1 MSPSLACET
10 VDPVAKATATH
21 GVRPRAPGPTRARFL
36 VGVAMLSGWLMTTA
50 HGGQPIDLRSEGD
63 ASLARRVLTTLPVDS
78 TFATRLVRA
87 ALERTLHVVRYEP
100 AYVPLAYPNG
110 DVPANTGV
118 CTDEIVRAYRAL
130 GVDLQRLVHED
141 MERHFDAYPRRWGL
155 RGPDPNID
163 HRRVPNL
170 QMFLRRRGAAL
181 PVTDKRDDYCPG
193 DLITCTVPPD
203 LPHIAIV
210 VPAPDGS
217 ATPWIVHN
225 MGQGPRYEDRLFEFP
240 LTGHYRWRPAIP

>member
-50 HGGQPIDLRSEGD
+50 HGGQPSEDD

-100 AYVPLAYPNG
+100 AYVPL
-110 DVPANTGV
+110 
-118 CTDEIVRAYRAL
+118 
-130 GVDLQRLVHED
+130 
-141 MERHFDAYPRRWGL
+141 
-155 RGPDPNID
+155 
-163 HRRVPNL
+163 
-170 QMFLRRRGAAL
+170 
-181 PVTDKRDDYCPG
+181 
-193 DLITCTVPPD
+193 
-203 LPHIAIV
+203 
-210 VPAPDGS
+210 
-217 ATPWIVHN
+217 
-225 MGQGPRYEDRLFEFP
+225 
-240 LTGHYRWRPAIP
+240 